1 MWSQPKKVYPPSFS
15 FCLPQIEIPG
25 IGQALV
31 LTNRVFLCERVRR
44 MEGGLV
50 CVQQERFRLQ
60 KPGRPELV
68 YRPGMAIT
76 ETYAPAH
83 MQHV

>member
-15 FCLPQIEIPG
+15 FCLPEIDIPG

-31 LTNRVFLCERVRR
+31 LTSRVFLCERIRR
-44 MEGGLV
+44 TEEGLV
-50 CVQQERFRLQ
+50 YVQQERFKLK
-60 KPGRPELV
+60 KPGRHELV
-68 YRPGMAIT
+68 YRPGMTIAEKYT
-76 ETYAPAH
+76 SEH